1 MSIPPPPPPL
11 PPHPEIRYHPYEYG
25 ASPPAPSQYH
35 GSPAP
40 PSPYNAPYNPYGG
53 GQPPA
58 SYSSGGLGPNVYNSP
73 PPSSYNAAPPPQ
85 ADYRVTSPMPAPR
98 PQGPA
103 IPLLNTPPPPQQPAM
118 ASQSYGGMSGFA
130 GGFALSSSHGNVAGA
145 GGEDVMASIRR
156 VGSMTGGYAQ
166 PQQPP
171 AGLQP
176 AASSDTAPPLP
187 TVKDLTAASPSTPAG
202 QMAWCRD
209 AVFLI
214 ERGTPHAQSL
224 QNRANSLLSSLAVS
238 NPEAV
243 YLRACISASA
253 NPRQAFRDFEAS
265 ARAGCHMAWF
275 RLGRDYE
282 QFGDNQHAKECFER
296 GVRVGVNSCSYRMG
310 MAYLLGQ
317 LDVNQDPVKAMDLLK
332 RAAAGA
338 TMYTPEPA
346 YVYALLLMSEFTA
359 PAPHTL
365 PQVPLP
371 PNPLL
376 TAKPYLVKAAQLHF
390 PPAQYKLAHA
400 HEFATY
406 PFSYDA
412 LLSVEYYSKASQAGE
427 READMALSK
436 WFLCGAEG
444 AFERDESLARVFA
457 ERAAGELASAMF
469 AMGYYDEVGVGG
481 PVDLVKARV
490 WYTKAYE
497 QGNADAGERL
507 KALKHERVMGDTL
520 VRTRTKARMKAHNG
534 PQQPQG
540 PGRDVVGMLRKNT
553 LEMTPP
559 MPSLPQQPMPPMA
572 HQPMPPMQHT
582 MSPIPQQP
590 MPPMASQP
598 VQQQMP
604 GRNRYSLTDP
614 GAGAPRPHS
623 QSPSRP
629 QAGRMPSGQVPQVSP
644 RPPAAGGSPGSSHAK
659 LPSGA
664 PNSRPS
670 TAASNPSGRIPA
682 GVMNTPQPAGS
693 GPPKRP
699 GPTTFA
705 EMGFQG
711 GKAEEE
717 KCTVM

>member
-1 MSIPPPPPPL
+1 MPPPPPPT
-11 PPHPEIRYHPYEYG
+11 
-25 ASPPAPSQYH
+25 
-35 GSPAP
+35 
-40 PSPYNAPYNPYGG
+40 
-53 GQPPA
+53 
-58 SYSSGGLGPNVYNSP
+58 
-73 PPSSYNAAPPPQ
+73 
-85 ADYRVTSPMPAPR
+85 DYRMTSPMPAPR
-98 PQGPA
+98 PQWTSNPA
-103 IPLLNTPPPPQQPAM
+103 VDLEGLANLSVNAPPPSQQPAVS
-118 ASQSYGGMSGFA
+118 SQSYGGMSGFA
-130 GGFALSSSHGNVAGA
+130 GGFALSASHGN
-145 GGEDVMASIRR
+145 GGDDVMASIRR
-156 VGSMTGGYAQ
+156 VGSVTGGYAHT
-166 PQQPP
+166 PPP
-171 AGLQP
+171 ALQP
-176 AASSDTAPPLP
+176 ATFSDTAPPLP

-224 QNRANSLLSSLAVS
+224 QNRANSLLSSLAGS

-243 YLRACISASA
+243 YLRACISAST

-265 ARAGCHMAWF
+265 ARAGCHLAWF

-317 LDVNQDPVKAMDLLK
+317 LGVNQDPVMAMDLLK
-332 RAAAGA
+332 RAADGA

-365 PQVPLP
+365 PQIPLP

-481 PVDLVKARV
+481 PVDLDKARG

-497 QGNADAGERL
+497 RGNTDAGERL
-507 KALKHERVMGDTL
+507 RALSSQGGRGMGREDHERVMGDTL

-540 PGRDVVGMLRKNT
+540 PGRDVVGMVRKNT

-559 MPSLPQQPMPPMA
+559 MPPMPPM
-572 HQPMPPMQHT
+572 HRQSLSPMPQQLMPPMHQQN

-590 MPPMASQP
+590 MPPMQQHNMSPFPQQQMVPMASQP
-598 VQQQMP
+598 IQQQMP
-604 GRNRYSLTDP
+604 GRNRYSLADP
-614 GAGAPRPHS
+614 GTGSPKPHS

-629 QAGRMPSGQVPQVSP
+629 AVGRMPSGQIPQVSS
-644 RPPAAGGSPGSSHAK
+644 RPPAAGGSPASGHAK
-659 LPSGA
+659 LPSGGMFLYLLV
-664 PNSRPS
+664 R
-670 TAASNPSGRIPA
+670 
-682 GVMNTPQPAGS
+682 Q
-693 GPPKRP
+693 
-699 GPTTFA
+699 
-705 EMGFQG
+705 
-711 GKAEEE
+711 
-717 KCTVM
+717 